1 LPDYFVMLY
10 YSPQQ
15 FVINAYTKN
24 INHYSHI
31 LQQMG
36 IAEDSDESM
45 TAADIKE
52 DNKQLQQKVQKNE
65 KLLQQLQQEQSA
77 HEQLLKV
84 NILLT

>member
-1 LPDYFVMLY
+1 
-10 YSPQQ
+10 
-15 FVINAYTKN
+15 
-24 INHYSHI
+24 
-31 LQQMG
+31 MG